1 MAGSSESV
9 RPRNR
14 DSNLKMLSVSG
25 AAMRGDSFHVFF
37 AISVNIKTFEGFDP
51 GSE

>member
-1 MAGSSESV
+1 MADASASV

-14 DSNLKMLSVSG
+14 DSNLKMLSFSKL
-25 AAMRGDSFHVFF
+25 RLREH
-37 AISVNIKTFEGFDP
+37 KTFEGFDP